1 MIKTILKWPRK
12 YPLWFFKI
20 PNTKTYMYHWYN
32 SDLITYKIL
41 IIIPLI
47 IIPLILYMIVS
58 SILYYIAFS
67 IVQREWKNCIMY
79 AYWNVFWNFVFVV
92 CDTLCCPRKTCPMI
106 EDINLQLTAE
116 CLVIHF
122 IANFH
127 SFIDTFKV
135 FALQCQRQRNY
146 ELTLLL
152 QNGIVFFEI
161 IYVLLM
167 TMVFPSH
174 KWNIVCCLFKNLSSG
189 YL

>member
-1 MIKTILKWPRK
+1 M
-12 YPLWFFKI
+12 
-20 PNTKTYMYHWYN
+20 
-32 SDLITYKIL
+32 
-41 IIIPLI
+41 I

-79 AYWNVFWNFVFVV
+79 AYWNVFWNFLLYVTHFVAPEKPV
-92 CDTLCCPRKTCPMI
+92 QWPQ
-106 EDINLQLTAE
+106 DINLQLTAE

-174 KWNIVCCLFKNLSSG
+174 KWNIVCCLF
-189 YL
+189 